1 MDPIKIGLIGF
12 GRMGGFYLD
21 EMLKSGK
28 WEIAYVC
35 DLSPESRELARRLV
49 PGAQIVSDEQ
59 LIFDDPEVQVVGLFA
74 LADSRKEQIAKAVAT
89 GKHIISEKPIAESIE
104 KEWQAVELAEKSN
117 VLSTV
122 NLYLRN
128 SWYHKTIKNFIEQGE
143 IGELAIIRVCH
154 MTPGLAPGEGHE
166 YEGPAFHD
174 CGMHYVDIARW
185 YAGSEFR
192 SWHAQAIRM
201 WDYKDPWWLQCHGTF
216 ENGIVFDITQ
226 GHVYGQ
232 LAKDQT
238 HNSYIDIIGTKGI
251 ARMTHD
257 FKTAVVELR
266 GVTQTHRIERPFG
279 GKNIDVLCD
288 LFARSIESGVREES
302 LPRLRDAAIASEYAW
317 RFIQDARSHEMPSIG
332 DLATLEEIRERRR
345 TMKNGYGLLLRI
357 AQVVGRLH
365 CRPQGRRHVLHRL
378 PLHGGPGDAP

>member
-74 LADSRKEQIAKAVAT
+74 LADSRKEQIAKAVAA

-128 SWYHKTIKNFIEQGE
+128 SWYHTTIKNFIEQGE

-345 TMKNGYGLLLRI
+345 TMKNGYGLLHRHPRI
-357 AQVVGRLH
+357 A
-365 CRPQGRRHVLHRL
+365 
-378 PLHGGPGDAP
+378 